1 MVTVTGVEVSRDL
14 RNARVFVSIL
24 GSEEEIK
31 TSLDALN
38 EASGF
43 IRTCLKTR
51 VVLKYL
57 PALRFYYDSSTVDG
71 MRIDKLIDEINKPT

>member
-24 GSEEEIK
+24 GGEDLK
-31 TSLDALN
+31 VSLDALN
-38 EASGF
+38 DASGF
-43 IRTCLKTR
+43 MRTCLKTR
-51 VVLKYL
+51 VVLEYL

-71 MRIDKLIDEINKPT
+71 MRIDKIIDEINKPT

>member
-14 RNARVFVSIL
+14 RHARIFVSTL

-31 TSLDALN
+31 ASLDALN

-57 PALRFYYDSSTVDG
+57 PALRFYYDSSTVYG